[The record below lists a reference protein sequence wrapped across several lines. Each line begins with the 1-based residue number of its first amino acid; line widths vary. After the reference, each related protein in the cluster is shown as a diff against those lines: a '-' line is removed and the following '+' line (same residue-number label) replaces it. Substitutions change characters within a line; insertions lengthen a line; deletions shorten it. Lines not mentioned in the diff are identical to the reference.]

1 MSARELT
8 MVEGP
13 RELPLTDDP
22 CERADAARNRRL
34 ITAAAERLFAE
45 RGVDGVSM
53 EAIAREAGVGKG
65 TVFRR
70 FGDRAGLLHALLD
83 SHEREFQDRVL
94 RGAPPLGP
102 GAPAVERLAA
112 FGRGLLAQLE
122 THGEI
127 LIAAE
132 SGPRWVRF
140 NHPVYAFN
148 RAHVTMLVREAAPGL
163 DADYAAEALLAPL
176 SADHYLFLRNSREM
190 PPERIASGYEDL
202 VRRLL
207 GAPAV

>member
-1 MSARELT
+1 MNARELT

-13 RELPLTDDP
+13 RELPLTAEP

-34 ITAAAERLFAE
+34 ITAAAERLFALH
-45 RGVDGVSM
+45 GVDGVSM

-65 TVFRR
+65 TLFRR
-70 FGDRAGLLHALLD
+70 FGDRAGLVHALLD
-83 SHEREFQDRVL
+83 SHERDFQERVL
-94 RGAPPLGP
+94 RGEPPLGP
-102 GAPAVERLAA
+102 GAPAVERLVA
-112 FGRGLLAQLE
+112 FGLGLLEQLE

-127 LIAAE
+127 LMAAE
-132 SGPRWVRF
+132 SGQRWVRF

-163 DADYAAEALLAPL
+163 DAGYAAEALLAPL
-176 SADHYLFLRNSREM
+176 SADHYLFLRNVREM
-190 PPERIASGYEDL
+190 PLERIAGGYEDL

-207 GAPAV
+207 QA

>member
-1 MSARELT
+1 
-8 MVEGP
+8 MVEAP
-13 RELPLTDDP
+13 TELPLTDDP

-53 EAIAREAGVGKG
+53 DAIAREAGVGKG

-70 FGDRAGLLHALLD
+70 FGDRAGLVHALLD
-83 SHEREFQDRVL
+83 SREREFQERIL
-94 RGAPPLGP
+94 RGEPPLGP
-102 GAPAVERLAA
+102 GAPALERLVA
-112 FGRGLLAQLE
+112 FGRGLLGQLE

-127 LIAAE
+127 LMAAE
-132 SGPRWVRF
+132 SGQRWVRF

-148 RAHVTMLVREAAPGL
+148 RAHMTMLVREAAPDL
-163 DADYAAEALLAPL
+163 DADYAAEMLLAPFR
-176 SADHYLFLRNSREM
+176 AEHHLFLRNVREM
-190 PPERIASGYEDL
+190 PLERIASGYEDL
-202 VRRLL
+202 VRRVL